1 MHMPRLFLMVCVF
14 FRRFD
19 VRTTFIHDLTLDVW
33 SHECVF
39 SNGKGKDLNMDMHR
53 GGGCPLQPS

>member
-1 MHMPRLFLMVCVF
+1 MQVRAFRLFLMVCIS
-14 FRRFD
+14 RFD
-19 VRTTFIHDLTLDVW
+19 IRTTFIHDLTLDVW

-53 GGGCPLQPS
+53 GGGCSPQTS